1 MLRTLDPYTEFENV
15 EQALELQESVSGQ
28 YGGVGLVISGD
39 RLPPTDKKTDK
50 GTGKGGIVPPPTI
63 PSRGIQV
70 SSAAATV
77 RALRYRC
84 TAAVTSCLGSSSRYK

>member
-39 RLPPTDKKTDK
+39 RLPATDKRIGK
-50 GTGKGGIVPPPTI
+50 GTGKSGIVPPPAI

-70 SSAAATV
+70 SSAAV
-77 RALRYRC
+77 VQMLVYRC
-84 TAAVTSCLGSSSRYK
+84 TAAVVELLCDSSCCDY